1 MNAIFA
7 ADALLPD
14 GWASD
19 VRLDWD
25 AAGVL
30 TRIERDV
37 ARPPD
42 VPLASG
48 PVIPGMPNL
57 HSHAFQRAFAGLTE
71 VRGAGDASGGG
82 DSFWT
87 WRELM
92 YGYALAVTP
101 AMLEA
106 IATHLYIRMLQGGY
120 TSVCEFHYVHN
131 DVDGKPYADDAT
143 MSRALLAAARRAGI
157 GVALLPV
164 LYRHNGF
171 CGVPPRAEQR
181 RFVRD
186 VDGVV
191 ALVEALRRDVAGPRE
206 RVGFAAHSLR
216 AVAPDALAAALDG
229 MHAIDP
235 AMPIHVHI
243 AEQRREVLECVAAL
257 GQRPVAWLVDHVA
270 VDARWCLVHATHM
283 DAAEC
288 VAAARTGAVA
298 GLCPTT
304 EANLGDGTFD
314 LPRWRDAGGAW
325 GIGSDSHVCVDAGL
339 ELAML
344 EYGQRLATGRRNVAA
359 GRREPWVATAMT
371 TAAVAGGAR
380 AAGCAVAGL
389 AAGASADFAVLDARH
404 PALAGLD
411 APAMLSA
418 AVFAADRASAIRHV
432 VVGGEIRIRDGR
444 HAIEDAA
451 SAAFVAARR
460 ALAAAVRR

>member
-1 MNAIFA
+1 
-7 ADALLPD
+7 
-14 GWASD
+14 
-19 VRLDWD
+19 
-25 AAGVL
+25 
-30 TRIERDV
+30 
-37 ARPPD
+37 
-42 VPLASG
+42 
-48 PVIPGMPNL
+48 
-57 HSHAFQRAFAGLTE
+57 
-71 VRGAGDASGGG
+71 
-82 DSFWT
+82 
-87 WRELM
+87 
-92 YGYALAVTP
+92 
-101 AMLEA
+101 
-106 IATHLYIRMLQGGY
+106 
-120 TSVCEFHYVHN
+120 
-131 DVDGKPYADDAT
+131 
-143 MSRALLAAARRAGI
+143 
-157 GVALLPV
+157 
-164 LYRHNGF
+164 
-171 CGVPPRAEQR
+171 
-181 RFVRD
+181 
-186 VDGVV
+186 
-191 ALVEALRRDVAGPRE
+191 
-206 RVGFAAHSLR
+206 
-216 AVAPDALAAALDG
+216 
-229 MHAIDP
+229 
-235 AMPIHVHI
+235 
-243 AEQRREVLECVAAL
+243 
-257 GQRPVAWLVDHVA
+257 
-270 VDARWCLVHATHM
+270 M

-389 AAGASADFAVLDARH
+389 AVGASADFAVLDARH